1 MTPTLTRRQTLALT
15 LAAAA
20 LPGAAF
26 AQDTRVVIEMTMG
39 DANAPVTLVDYSMFT
54 CPHCAAFHEETFPQ
68 IKKNFI
74 DTGKVRLIYREVYFN
89 KASLWAGMIARC
101 GGEDRYFGMVD
112 LLFKK
117 QKEWIDGDDS
127 DALVANLYS
136 IGRQAGLSDG
146 DMDACMTDKAF
157 AQALVTEY
165 QKNAK
170 ADGIDST
177 PTFMINGKKVSN
189 MNYDKFAAA
198 LNEAIDG

>member
-26 AQDTRVVIEMTMG
+26 AQDTREVIEMTMG